1 MNIRLPP
8 HGLRGVGGALTVN
21 IIQKGWEVSSVLYK
35 QCQQVEIIIINLSQ
49 YLSLVHFIGMPVL
62 RRWGHMLI
70 YVNVMNRT
78 SQKKLTYHTVLT
90 YINTH
95 NMYSFSLGKL
105 SICTSSCTDSYKCM
119 T

>member
-1 MNIRLPP
+1 
-8 HGLRGVGGALTVN
+8 
-21 IIQKGWEVSSVLYK
+21 
-35 QCQQVEIIIINLSQ
+35 
-49 YLSLVHFIGMPVL
+49 
-62 RRWGHMLI
+62 MLI

-78 SQKKLTYHTVLT
+78 LQKKLTYYTVLT